1 MLQHGGDKGC
11 VAGHDIRYLQV
22 DAVATSSD
30 TYSVILKRIQPHV
43 QYLLDNDM
51 ESLLNALYRID
62 VDELKFRS
70 ALELGDPRD
79 IAKNV
84 SVLILDRVILKA
96 QTRLKYQV

>member
-1 MLQHGGDKGC
+1 MKNQNEIVSDLILK
-11 VAGHDIRYLQV
+11 YLEV
-22 DAVATSSD
+22 DTIATSSD
-30 TYSVILKRIQPHV
+30 TYDIIINRIQPQV

-51 ESLLNALYRID
+51 QSLLNALYRID

-70 ALELGDPRD
+70 ALELGDPED